1 MIRLLL
7 VDDHASF
14 RELLM
19 MRLQVETDI
28 DVVEEAGSLQA
39 ARELLPGIVQDIDV
53 VLLDLD
59 LPDGTGSSLI
69 PELLEANPN
78 IKVIVLTASADSQ
91 RHADSMSAGAV
102 NTLFKDIP
110 AAEIVAEIRKASAGG
125 ASPAT

>member
-28 DVVEEAGSLQA
+28 AISGEVGSLRA
-39 ARELLPGIVQDIDV
+39 ARELFPTVLHKTDV
-53 VLLDLD
+53 ALLDLD

-69 PELLEANPN
+69 PEMLEGNPRLR
-78 IKVIVLTASADSQ
+78 IIVLTASGDTQ
-91 RHADSMSAGAV
+91 RHAAAIAAGAV
-102 NTLFKDIP
+102 TTLFKDIP
-110 AAEIVAEIRKASAGG
+110 AAGIVAEIRKASTG
-125 ASPAT
+125 ASRLAT